1 MRERVMDYGE
11 WERKLTNTHFSKIK
25 LVIRDVNGFHLLREV
40 SFRFSF
46 LFILPSKVN
55 QALKFYFNWSWFFL
69 FFNWLNG
76 DLLSK
81 MNFLRSFECFLDVVF
96 FEKWVFSHIEGGCPT
111 FRYLWWLE
119 SVLRVFL
126 RCFLFWKIS
135 FSYIKGGCPTFHYL

>member
-11 WERKLTNTHFSKIK
+11 WERKLTNTHFLKIK

-46 LFILPSKVN
+46 PFIFPSKVN
-55 QALKFYFNWSWFFL
+55 RALKFYFNWSCFFL

-81 MNFLRSFECFLDVVF
+81 MNFFEVL
-96 FEKWVFSHIEGGCPT
+96 WVFLRCCLFWKMGFFTYRGWLLDFP
-111 FRYLWWLE
+111 LPLWLE

-135 FSYIKGGCPTFHYL
+135 F